1 MKTKFFVVLAVL
13 AALTMAGCAASGGE
27 MGRPPFEEEVVG
39 GTGSDTDGAPEDDE
53 NHETDGGAEEEV
65 EEEPEEEPQPEP
77 VAAAKY
83 VSLLSDGVNIRKGA
97 GTGYTV
103 LGAAEKDTRYAYLG
117 EVDGWYKIG
126 YKNTTAYISKKYA
139 QLKDMAVSSNK
150 KVESVISEG
159 AKLLGTKYVY
169 GATRYHDGNGN
180 KLKAFTISAFDCSSL
195 MQYMFY
201 MGADRH
207 LLGVTT
213 RNQVLQGKTVA
224 KSDLQRGDL
233 MFFTNASRYNKTG
246 VERIGHVAL
255 YLGDNMILH
264 TASDYAKIEEI
275 SATRWKYYVQSQ
287 RMI

>member
-13 AALTMAGCAASGGE
+13 AALTMAGCAASGEE

-39 GTGSDTDGAPEDDE
+39 GTGSDTDGAPEDDD

-83 VSLLSDGVNIRKGA
+83 VSLLSDGVNIRNGA

-201 MGADRH
+201 MGADGH

>member
-13 AALTMAGCAASGGE
+13 AALTMAGCAASGEE

-39 GTGSDTDGAPEDDE
+39 GTGSDTDGAPEDDD

-201 MGADRH
+201 MGADGH

>member
-13 AALTMAGCAASGGE
+13 AALTMAGCAASGEE

-39 GTGSDTDGAPEDDE
+39 GTGSDTDGAPEDDD

-65 EEEPEEEPQPEP
+65 EEEPEEEHQPEP

-83 VSLLSDGVNIRKGA
+83 VSLLSDGVNIRNGA

-201 MGADRH
+201 MGADGH

>member
-13 AALTMAGCAASGGE
+13 AALTMAGCAASGEE

-39 GTGSDTDGAPEDDE
+39 GTGSDTDGAPEDDD

-77 VAAAKY
+77 VAVAKY

-201 MGADRH
+201 MGADGH